1 MLSGLLGLSFTA
13 CIGCE
18 KTNLEFYVWSFS
30 LLYYSASMSLCL
42 PLRAGFLTVTSN
54 SFVVYEVGYDLM
66 IYSAIAAPTDDAPKT
81 IKNKGMWIIL
91 TSYIIAD
98 YISPA

>member
-1 MLSGLLGLSFTA
+1 MLSGNEFDTA

-42 PLRAGFLTVTSN
+42 ALRVGFLTVTSN

>member
-1 MLSGLLGLSFTA
+1 MRENKPSAIKT
-13 CIGCE
+13 GC
-18 KTNLEFYVWSFS
+18 F
-30 LLYYSASMSLCL
+30 LLYYYNASMSLCL
-42 PLRAGFLTVTSN
+42 PLRVGFLTVTSN
-54 SFVVYEVGYDLM
+54 SLVEYESGYDLS

>member
-1 MLSGLLGLSFTA
+1 MLFRGKFHDDDWMRENKPSAIKT
-13 CIGCE
+13 GCF
-18 KTNLEFYVWSFS
+18 L

-42 PLRAGFLTVTSN
+42 ALREGFLTVTSN
-54 SFVVYEVGYDLM
+54 SFVEYESGYDLS